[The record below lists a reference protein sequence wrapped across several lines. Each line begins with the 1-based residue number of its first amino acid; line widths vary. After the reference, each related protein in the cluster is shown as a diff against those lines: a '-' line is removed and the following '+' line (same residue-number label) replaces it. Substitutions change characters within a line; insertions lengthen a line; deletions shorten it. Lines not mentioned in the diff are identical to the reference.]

1 MRPAARTPGRLV
13 LRHERALAPRMVS
26 HPILVD
32 HDGVRRVAQQ
42 ADRLGMLWRTEEDD
56 RVAPTDEFEL
66 ALLGQHPR
74 ASAVDD
80 LQPTP
85 SALAMTA
92 GVTP

>member
-1 MRPAARTPGRLV
+1 
-13 LRHERALAPRMVS
+13 
-26 HPILVD
+26 
-32 HDGVRRVAQQ
+32 
-42 ADRLGMLWRTEEDD
+42 MLWRTEEDD